1 MRRRWLVGRALATA
15 LATTLGGTGCSVLPS
30 QPYLQRRDWPLVVRR
45 PADMPRDLPAGAPTQ
60 AQGIM
65 PAAGAGRG
73 KGSVLLVRPIQAA
86 PGLESRGLQTLQ
98 PDGSLRLAFY
108 EQWAVPPAQG
118 VDDDLRRWLADSGL
132 FAAVVTTGSRLNPA
146 LVLEAELLALHADL
160 AGRTARAALSLVLI
174 DQRAGVARILLE
186 RTEAASV
193 SLAGTDP
200 ADLVRAQLAAVATV
214 LRQTEID
221 LANALHP

>member
-1 MRRRWLVGRALATA
+1 M
-15 LATTLGGTGCSVLPS
+15 
-30 QPYLQRRDWPLVVRR
+30 
-45 PADMPRDLPAGAPTQ
+45 
-60 AQGIM
+60 
-65 PAAGAGRG
+65 
-73 KGSVLLVRPIQAA
+73 LLVRPIQAA

-98 PDGSLRLAFY
+98 PDGSLRTAFY

-132 FAAVVTTGSRLNPA
+132 FAAVVATGSRLNPA
-146 LVLEAELLALHADL
+146 AGPG
-160 AGRTARAALSLVLI
+160 GRTGGAARRSGRHDGARGAV
-174 DQRAGVARILLE
+174 AGVDRPARRGARILLE

-193 SLAGTDP
+193 RLEGTDP
-200 ADLVRAQLAAVATV
+200 PDLVRAQLAAVAAV